1 MFSGHVEIVSVFFM
15 EHPISFSVM
24 VTMKKNP
31 SKTNF
36 PRNKKVFV
44 SCFIYFRHGQC
55 FQSIPAKFV
64 AVA

>member
-36 PRNKKVFV
+36 TRNKKVFV
-44 SCFIYFRHGQC
+44 IYFRHGQC